1 MHINGINFR
10 KICHICA
17 YFINNLPN
25 FVIITKASPTT
36 MQTEI
41 IKLSQITL
49 NASNPRTISEGK
61 FSKLIDS
68 ILVLPKMLELRPVV
82 VTDSYDALGGNMRT
96 RALVAI
102 SQMTGDQIADRL
114 GGLREFTKKT
124 EAEQSAL
131 VDYWK
136 QWLEAPTSPIVR
148 ASTLSADEQKEFIIK
163 DNVGFGEWDY
173 DMLANEWDSQALDD
187 WGVDVWQDEPK
198 AETEDDDYTDEDEA
212 NAPARCALG
221 DVWKL
226 GRHRLMCG
234 DSTKADDVA
243 KLMNGEL
250 ADLLVTDPPYNVDY
264 EGGMKKRK
272 KIDND
277 QMNDDDFVEFLTLAL
292 SNASA
297 SMKKGGAFYIW
308 HADNKSYDFHLALK
322 NTDLVKKQTIIW
334 NKNNFA
340 LGRQDY
346 RWKHE
351 PCLYGWKD
359 GASHYFVDD
368 RSLATVI
375 DEKKPARSDIHPT
388 MKPVKLIGQNIA
400 NSSKVGWL
408 VLDLFGG
415 SGTTLIASEELG
427 RKCYIME
434 FDPHYCDAII
444 DRWEK
449 MTNQKAEKL

>member
-1 MHINGINFR
+1 
-10 KICHICA
+10 
-17 YFINNLPN
+17 
-25 FVIITKASPTT
+25 
-36 MQTEI
+36 MQTEVV
-41 IKLSQITL
+41 KLSQITL

-82 VTDSYDALGGNMRT
+82 VTDGFEALGGNMRT

-102 SQMTGDQIADRL
+102 SQMTGEQIADRL
-114 GGLREFTKKT
+114 GGLRDFAKKT
-124 EAEQSAL
+124 EAEQAAL
-131 VDYWK
+131 VDYWA

-148 ASTLSADEQKEFIIK
+148 ASTLTADEQKEFIIK

-173 DMLANEWDSQALDD
+173 DMLANEWDNADLED

-198 AETEDDDYTDEDEA
+198 AEAEDDEYTEEDEA
-212 NAPARCALG
+212 SAPTRCAIG

-226 GRHRLMCG
+226 GEHRLMCG
-234 DSTKADDVA
+234 DSTKAEDVA

-250 ADLLVTDPPYNVDY
+250 ADLLVTDPPYNVAY

-272 KIDND
+272 EIDND
-277 QMNDDDFVEFLTLAL
+277 CMDDDAFVEFLSLAFA
-292 SNASA
+292 NASA
-297 SMKKGGAFYIW
+297 SMKPGAAFYIW
-308 HADNKSYDFHLALK
+308 HADNKSYEFNFALAK
-322 NTDLVKKQTIIW
+322 TDLTKKQTLIW

-359 GASHYFVDD
+359 GAAHYFVDD

-400 NSSKVGWL
+400 NSSKTGWL

-427 RKCYIME
+427 RKCYMME
-434 FDPHYCDAII
+434 FAPHYCDAII

>member
-1 MHINGINFR
+1 
-10 KICHICA
+10 
-17 YFINNLPN
+17 
-25 FVIITKASPTT
+25 
-36 MQTEI
+36 MQTEVV
-41 IKLSQITL
+41 KLSQITL
-49 NASNPRTISEGK
+49 KASNPRTISEGK

-82 VTDSYDALGGNMRT
+82 VTDGFEALGGNMRT

-102 SQMTGDQIADRL
+102 SQMTGEQIADRL
-114 GGLREFTKKT
+114 GGLRDFAKKT
-124 EAEQSAL
+124 EAEQAAL
-131 VDYWK
+131 VDYWA

-148 ASTLSADEQKEFIIK
+148 ASTLTADEQKEFIIK

-173 DMLANEWDSQALDD
+173 DMLANEWDNADLED

-198 AETEDDDYTDEDEA
+198 AEAEDDEYTEEDEA
-212 NAPARCALG
+212 SAPTRCAIG

-226 GRHRLMCG
+226 GEHRLMCG
-234 DSTKADDVA
+234 DSTKAEDVA

-250 ADLLVTDPPYNVDY
+250 ADLLVTDPPYNVAY

-272 KIDND
+272 EIDND
-277 QMNDDDFVEFLTLAL
+277 CMDDDAFVEFLTTAFA
-292 SNASA
+292 NASTA
-297 SMKKGGAFYIW
+297 MRPGAAFYIW
-308 HADNKSYDFHLALK
+308 HADNKSYEFNLALTK
-322 NTDLVKKQTIIW
+322 TDLAKKQTLIW

-359 GASHYFVDD
+359 GAAHYFVDD

-375 DEKKPARSDIHPT
+375 DEKKPARSDIPPT

-400 NSSKVGWL
+400 NSSKTGWL

-427 RKCYIME
+427 RKCYMME
-434 FDPHYCDAII
+434 FAPHYCDAII